1 MRKFLSSLFIVFA
14 LVFIFPL
21 TAAAVSSNVKIV
33 DDAGILTNEETEEL
47 EEYLEALDG
56 AMNYL
61 VVTCDDRAMG
71 SSALEKLDNYYRQ
84 EFDDNEDGIAFI
96 VDMDTR
102 RIELQGRNKLQYSLD
117 SGDCTDI
124 TDNVYSYASDGDYY
138 NCIYHAFRQA
148 DLVAN
153 YKFVLRPMRIIVSL
167 LIAIIIGFLGTF
179 LKAMADRS
187 KENEIKGAPE
197 MILVGATFK
206 GLAHVYDS
214 KKRKVREQSHYS
226 GGSSHGGGYSGGGF
240 SSGGG
245 GGFSSGGG
253 GGGGFSSGGH
263 SF

>member
-1 MRKFLSSLFIVFA
+1 MRKFLSSLLTVFA

-21 TAAAVSSNVKIV
+21 TVAAASSNVKVV

-47 EEYLEALDG
+47 EEYLESLDG
-56 AMNYL
+56 TVNYL

-84 EFDDNEDGIAFI
+84 EFDAYEDGIAFI

-102 RIELQGRNKLQYSLD
+102 RIELQGRNSLQYSLD

-124 TDNVYSYASDGDYY
+124 TDNVYRYASDGDYY
-138 NCIYHAFRQA
+138 NCIYHAFREA

-153 YKFVLRPMRIIVSL
+153 YEFVLRPMRIIVSL

-187 KENEIKGAPE
+187 KENEIKGVPE
-197 MILVGATFK
+197 MFLVGATFK
-206 GLAHVYDS
+206 GLANVYDS
-214 KKRKVREQSHYS
+214 KKRRVPEQSHYS
-226 GGSSHGGGYSGGGF
+226 GGSSGGYHSSGGGF

-245 GGFSSGGG
+245 GGFSSGG
-253 GGGGFSSGGH
+253 H

>member
-1 MRKFLSSLFIVFA
+1 MRKFLSSLLIVFA

-21 TAAAVSSNVKIV
+21 TAAAASSNVKVV
-33 DDAGILTNEETEEL
+33 DDAGILTNKETEEL
-47 EEYLEALDG
+47 EEYLEELDG
-56 AMNYL
+56 TVNYL
-61 VVTCDDRAMG
+61 VVTCDDGAMG

-84 EFDDNEDGIAFI
+84 EFDAYEDGIAFI

-124 TDNVYSYASDGDYY
+124 TDNVYKYASDGDYY

-187 KENEIKGAPE
+187 KENEIKGVPE
-197 MILVGATFK
+197 MFLVGATFK
-206 GLAHVYDS
+206 GLANVYDS
-214 KKRKVREQSHYS
+214 KKRKVPEQSHYS
-226 GGSSHGGGYSGGGF
+226 GGSSGGYHSSGGGF

-253 GGGGFSSGGH
+253 GGFSSGGH

>member
-1 MRKFLSSLFIVFA
+1 MRKLLSRVFIVFA

-21 TAAAVSSNVKIV
+21 SVSAATDNVKIV
-33 DDAGILTNEETEEL
+33 DDAGILTNEETENL
-47 EEYLEALDG
+47 KEYLETLDG
-56 AMNYL
+56 SINYL
-61 VVTCDDRAMG
+61 VVTTDDREKG
-71 SSALEKLDNYYRQ
+71 DSALTKLDNYYRQ
-84 EFDDNEDGIAFI
+84 EFDAYEDGIAFI

-102 RIELQGRNKLQYSLD
+102 RIEIQGRNSLQYSLD

-124 TDNVYSYASDGDYY
+124 TDNVYRYASDGDYY
-138 NCIYHAFRQA
+138 NCIYHAFREA

-153 YKFVLRPMRIIVSL
+153 YEFVFRPMRIIVSL

-187 KENEIKGAPE
+187 KENEIKGVPE
-197 MILVGATFK
+197 MFLVGATFK
-206 GLAHVYDS
+206 GLANVYDS
-214 KKRKVREQSHYS
+214 KKRRVPEQSHYS
-226 GGSSHGGGYSGGGF
+226 GGSSGGYHSSGGGF

-253 GGGGFSSGGH
+253 GGGFSSGGH